1 MNRHKYNFLLEWK
14 VIKKLCYVWIGLI
27 VIGGLID
34 YSVFKSTLE
43 HAMTQAEYEFDSETG
58 TYVKSPDYRFRED
71 ELPYGALRA
80 MRTEEPAWSV
90 AIAMIGIAIMG
101 TFLIQRES
109 FAHGWHHTLR
119 RVPGYRGFYALGKEF
134 PGALMTL
141 VGMVVYIGNGLLCRG
156 YYRRAVPKEVQAVVS
171 YDKLGFAPGR
181 MFCCM
186 AICVSAVLMMNLAF
200 RLLRRD
206 YGFGIVAL
214 ASIVV
219 ACAGYAGRI
228 EMPIPAVCMCVC
240 AGVYTLQVYRRL

>member
-27 VIGGLID
+27 VIGGLMD
-34 YSVFKSTLE
+34 YANFKSTIE
-43 HAMTQAEYEFDSETG
+43 QAMTWLGYEYDWKVGRFVGSFGYDCEAEEMAYSVLQTMRYEEST
-58 TYVKSPDYRFRED
+58 
-71 ELPYGALRA
+71 
-80 MRTEEPAWSV
+80 WSV
-90 AIAMIGIAIMG
+90 GIAMIGIAIMG

-119 RVPGYRGFYALGKEF
+119 RVPGYRGFYALGKAF
-134 PGALMTL
+134 PGVLMTL

-156 YYRRAVPKEVQAVVS
+156 YYRRVVPKEVQAVVS

-186 AICVSAVLMMNLAF
+186 VICVSAVLIMNLAF

-206 YGFGIVAL
+206 YGFGILAL
-214 ASIVV
+214 ASIAVV
-219 ACAGYAGRI
+219 YAGYTGRI
-228 EMPIPAVCMCVC
+228 GTPIPAMWMCVC
-240 AGVYTLQVYRRL
+240 AGVYAVQVYRRL